1 MAYQLIYTSY
11 PKSLIVG
18 RTGFSVVARSKAMS
32 ERLASA
38 VERCSIFD
46 IGTGEIFSHKIL
58 SLSGEVWHVL
68 TRTTD
73 SGVDYTNRN
82 NYISHHLVISNSEI
96 QNLPNPAEILLQWT
110 GWKNSWN
117 SDPCYIDDVFDLD
130 KIKTS
135 NSLPAKN
142 WQSIF
147 GNPAKASLL
156 FKENVVISA
165 QPKDART
172 LLNLYS
178 ESLLLNVNPLD
189 AWQTTFT
196 TSFSSSENPNDYS
209 WRAIPNYDNAPINLS
224 TGTAPT
230 APDNR
235 ASQYATTGVM
245 NNRERLNLQVKAPAP
260 QMRFK
265 VVESKPESSP
275 SKLIYIASA
284 IVSLIAL
291 LVVIYLII
299 ETFLPSESQQAEVP
313 QPLPKLETS
322 SISPQ
327 KQPKENKAPQP
338 TMTLLDTINLAREK
352 IQADNYQ
359 DALSLWDNSV
369 YAKKEPSLRED
380 LLSDIGARIDV
391 LLRYVENVLS
401 LSEKKDGIDKTA
413 VENLSKAKRALDIQ
427 AIPQREKRLAKWENL
442 NNRIRK

>member
-11 PKSLIVG
+11 PKSLTVG

-46 IGTGEIFSHKIL
+46 IGTGEIFSHRIL

-68 TRTTD
+68 TRTKD

-82 NYISHHLVISNSEI
+82 NYIAHHLVISNSEI
-96 QNLPNPAEILLQWT
+96 QNLANPAEILLQWN
-110 GWKNSWN
+110 GWKDSWN
-117 SDPCYIDDVFDLD
+117 CDPCYVDDVIDLD

-142 WQSIF
+142 WQNIF
-147 GNPAKASLL
+147 GSPAKASLL
-156 FKENVVISA
+156 FKENVVLSA

-178 ESLLLNVNPLD
+178 ESLLLNVNAQD

-196 TSFSSSENPNDYS
+196 TSFSTSENPNDFS
-209 WRAIPNYDNAPINLS
+209 WRAIPNCDNAPINLS
-224 TGTAPT
+224 TRTAPT
-230 APDNR
+230 ALDSR

-245 NNRERLNLQVKAPAP
+245 NNRERLNLQVKAPTP

-265 VVESKPESSP
+265 VVESKPESSS
-275 SKLIYIASA
+275 SKLIYVASA
-284 IVSLIAL
+284 VVSLVAL
-291 LVVIYLII
+291 LVVLYFII
-299 ETFLPSESQQAEVP
+299 EIFLPSESQPTEVP

-322 SISPQ
+322 NISGQ
-327 KQPKENKAPQP
+327 EQPKENQEPKA

-352 IQADNYQ
+352 IQTDNYE
-359 DALSLWDNSV
+359 DALSIWDNSA

-391 LLRYVENVLS
+391 LLRFVENVLS
-401 LSEKKDGIDKTA
+401 LQEQKDGIYETA
-413 VENLSKAKRALDIQ
+413 IENLSKAKRALDIQ
-427 AIPQREKRLAKWENL
+427 AIPQKEKRLAKWENL
-442 NNRIRK
+442 NKKIRK